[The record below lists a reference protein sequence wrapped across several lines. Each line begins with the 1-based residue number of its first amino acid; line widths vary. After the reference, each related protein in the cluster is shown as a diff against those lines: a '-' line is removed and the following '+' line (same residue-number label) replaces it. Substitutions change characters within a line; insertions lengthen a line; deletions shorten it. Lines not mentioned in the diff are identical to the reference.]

1 MRSGAIM
8 ACMGVLTSLG
18 ACSGALL
25 PEGENR
31 VNYGGTMEFRLPV
44 NSMIGRRFDT
54 VVRQQYDFSCGS
66 AALATLL
73 RYHYNDP
80 QSEQTVFLGMWR
92 EGDQAQIRKVGF
104 SLLDM
109 KRYLAARGMSAD
121 GYRVTLDQIMK
132 ARTPGIALINFNGY
146 RHFVVLVGFEGRTLI
161 LGDPSL
167 GLRREDRAAFQK
179 QWNNVFFVLNGRT
192 SVANA
197 HFNQASDLAR
207 APGFYFSPGAEPLSL
222 SGLALTRPGLN
233 SF

>member
-1 MRSGAIM
+1 
-8 ACMGVLTSLG
+8 MGGLALLAG
-18 ACSGALL
+18 CSGARL
-25 PEGENR
+25 PEGGNALDLGDSL
-31 VNYGGTMEFRLPV
+31 VFRMPV
-44 NSMIGRRFDT
+44 NSMIGRRFET

-73 RYHYNDP
+73 RYHYDDP
-80 QSEQTVFLGMWR
+80 QDEQSVFLGMWR
-92 EGDQAQIRKVGF
+92 DGDQAQIRKVGF

-109 KRYLAARGMSAD
+109 KRYLGARGMSAD

-146 RHFVVLVGFEGRTLI
+146 RHFVVVVGFEGRTLI

-167 GLRREDRAAFQK
+167 GLRRADRAEFQK

-197 HFNQASDLAR
+197 HFNQAADLAR
-207 APGFYFSPGAEPLSL
+207 APSFRFYPGAEPLSL